1 MREFLKSL
9 ELEKDVIDKIM
20 AEHGKVIT
28 ENKDKVQILEDEKN
42 KLETKIQTYE
52 SKITE
57 LNSKVD
63 DSSKIQKELD
73 DLKKSIEEENNKKAA
88 EQKDSIMT
96 QNILNSIGDRQFIND
111 YTKNAIISEVKA
123 AISDEKNAGKST
135 KDLFDEITKD
145 KDGIFANPNKPIDM
159 PTNNQNIYNGVDKE
173 AFNKMGY
180 KERVNLKAENPD
192 LFEKLN
198 NE

>member
-20 AEHGKVIT
+20 VEHGKLIT
-28 ENKDKVQILEDEKN
+28 ENKDKVQALENEKSE
-42 KLETKIQTYE
+42 LETKVKTYE
-52 SKITE
+52 TKITE

-63 DSSKIQKELD
+63 DNSKVQKELD
-73 DLKKSIEEENNKKAA
+73 DLKKSIEEENNKRDA
-88 EQKDSIMT
+88 EKKDNVMT
-96 QNILNSIGDRQFIND
+96 QNILSAIGDKKFIND
-111 YTKNAIISEVKA
+111 YTKNAIVSEVKTA
-123 AISDEKNAGKST
+123 MSDEKNAGKST

-145 KDGIFANPNKPIDM
+145 KEGIFANPNKPSDM
-159 PTNNQNIYNGVDKE
+159 PSTNQNLYNDVDKA

-180 KERVNLKAENPD
+180 QERLNLKAENPD

-198 NE
+198 N

>member
-9 ELEKDVIDKIM
+9 DLEKEVIDKIM
-20 AEHGKVIT
+20 AEHGKAIT
-28 ENKDKVQILEDEKN
+28 ENKDKLQTLEQEKN
-42 KLETKIQTYE
+42 ELETKVKNYE
-52 SKITE
+52 TKITD

-63 DSSKIQKELD
+63 NSSKIQKELD

-96 QNILNSIGDRQFIND
+96 QNILNSIGDKQFIND

-145 KDGIFANPNKPIDM
+145 KEGIFANPNKPVDM
-159 PTNNQNIYNGVDKE
+159 PNNNASVFDGVDKA
-173 AFNKMGY
+173 AFDKMGY
-180 KERVNLKAENPD
+180 KERVSLKAENPD